1 MCSDTEPE
9 AGMHCPFCHFPDSR
23 VVDSREADDGAAIR
37 RRRSCPE
44 CGRRFTTL
52 ETASLTVVKRSGASE
67 PFSRVKVIDGV
78 RKAFSGR
85 PVDEDALARLGQQVE
100 VTVRATGAAEVEAHE
115 IGLAILEPLG
125 ELDEV
130 AFLRFASVY
139 KSFTS
144 AEDFGVELAAL
155 RARRDQL
162 RHRPESAAVGRYA
175 GAHDPAPPSQVSLAE
190 GGEAPRELAPLSP

>member
-1 MCSDTEPE
+1 
-9 AGMHCPFCHFPDSR
+9 MHCPFCRHCDSR
-23 VVDSREADDGAAIR
+23 VVDSREVDDGASIR
-37 RRRSCPE
+37 RRRACPE

-100 VTVRATGAAEVEAHE
+100 ETVRSSGAAEVGTHE
-115 IGLAILEPLG
+115 IGLAILEPLS

-130 AFLRFASVY
+130 AYIRFASVY
-139 KSFTS
+139 KSFASLDDFVIEVATQRERQREA
-144 AEDFGVELAAL
+144 AEAAET
-155 RARRDQL
+155 
-162 RHRPESAAVGRYA
+162 HEKA
-175 GAHDPAPPSQVSLAE
+175 GLQPASQALN
-190 GGEAPRELAPLSP
+190 

>member
-1 MCSDTEPE
+1 
-9 AGMHCPFCHFPDSR
+9 MHCPFCRFPDSR

-67 PFSRVKVIDGV
+67 PFSRVKVVDGV

-100 VTVRATGAAEVEAHE
+100 ETVRATGAAEIDAND

-144 AEDFGVELAAL
+144 AEDFAVELAAL
-155 RARRDQL
+155 RARREAL
-162 RHRPESAAVGRYA
+162 RHRPETAVVGRFA
-175 GAHDPAPPSQVSLAE
+175 GAHDPAPPSEAGSAA
-190 GGEAPRELAPLSP
+190 GGEAHRELAPLSP

>member
-1 MCSDTEPE
+1 
-9 AGMHCPFCHFPDSR
+9 MHCPFCRFPDSR
-23 VVDSREADDGAAIR
+23 VVDSREAEDGAAIR

-52 ETASLTVVKRSGASE
+52 ETASLSVVKRSGASE
-67 PFSRVKVIDGV
+67 PFSRVKVVNGV

-100 VTVRATGAAEVEAHE
+100 ETVRAAGAAEIDANQ

-144 AEDFGVELAAL
+144 AEDFAVELAAL
-155 RARRDQL
+155 RTRREQL
-162 RHRPESAAVGRYA
+162 HHRPEAAVVGRFA
-175 GAHDPAPPSQVSLAE
+175 GAHDPAPPLEAGLAE
-190 GGEAPRELAPLSP
+190 GGDTHRELAPLSP